1 MARRHAGPEI
11 PDFDAFL
18 KVRQNEVVERKKEK
32 KRGALPWWPNL
43 AATKGLGVGAKA
55 AALVASKAGFLIM
68 TMALAAGA
76 GVFGLA
82 QRGRLQAEADAMKKK
97 QFEASLLREHILK
110 QNAAPKNAM
119 PTVDRARGD
128 TFGFVSAGGLSGPQ
142 AGEGAA
148 GAAGA
153 DASAGAADGKA
164 GAEAGGAKEQEGA
177 QNADPN
183 AMAAE
188 LMAQAGARNAAGAA
202 AGGRNADFGKL
213 SQGMGGGMRGG
224 GGLAGGVGRGF
235 DQMSMKNAML
245 ARAESFKGG
254 NPAGIMDNKLRKGN
268 ARKWEARGGKTA
280 QARASASANR
290 LRQMAGTMAAN
301 RTGDVAKAATA
312 NTAAWEQ
319 TAAPGQ
325 ITTGAGASIPG
336 ASGPGN
342 AGVGAFPGDNEGG
355 PMNMGPGDVGGDLA
369 SNVPNVPEYRNATPY
384 QWAVDLAKLLM
395 IAIMV
400 LSLIIMAM
408 KATVIGNAYIPML
421 TNIVAGMGAI
431 LGILGVYM
439 MAMSQYAQ
447 GMLWTVIGGAVT
459 LLALAAPTAV
469 SEGSKGIAIGW
480 QGFVLPLLGGAGWAA
495 GGAAHDSDVEGFRNT
510 EKDNYRKEYGVD
522 PDTKEVLNREKFDG
536 RHGEGAA
543 DRWDEQRKFDDMR

>member
-1 MARRHAGPEI
+1 MARRQAGPEI

-18 KVRQNEVVERKKEK
+18 KDRQTEVAERKKEK
-32 KRGALPWWPNL
+32 RRGALPWWPNL

-55 AALVASKAGFLIM
+55 AALVASKAGFLVM

-76 GVFGLA
+76 GVVGLA

-110 QNAAPKNAM
+110 QNTAPKSAM
-119 PTVDRARGD
+119 PTIDKARGD
-128 TFGFVSAGGLSGPQ
+128 TFGFVSSGGLSGPQ
-142 AGEGAA
+142 PGEGAA
-148 GAAGA
+148 GASGA
-153 DASAGAADGKA
+153 DAAAASADAKA
-164 GAEAGGAKEQEGA
+164 GGEAAGAKEQEGA
-177 QNADPN
+177 QNVDPN

-254 NPAGIMDNKLRKGN
+254 NQASVMDNKLRKGN

-301 RTGDVAKAATA
+301 RSADVSKAATA
-312 NTAAWEQ
+312 NTSAWEQ
-319 TAAPGQ
+319 AAAPGQ
-325 ITTGAGASIPG
+325 VTTGAGASIPG
-336 ASGPGN
+336 ASGPSN
-342 AGVGAFPGDNEGG
+342 AGIGGFPGDNEGG
-355 PMNMGPGDVGGDLA
+355 PVNMGPGDIGTDLA
-369 SNVPNVPEYRNATPY
+369 SNVPNVPEYKNATLY
-384 QWAVDLAKLLM
+384 QWAVDLAKMLM

-400 LSLIIMAM
+400 LSAIIMIM
-408 KATVIGNAYIPML
+408 KATVIGNSMIPML

-431 LGILGVYM
+431 VGILGVYM
-439 MAMSQYAQ
+439 MAMGQYAQ

-459 LLALAAPTAV
+459 LLALASPTAV
-469 SEGSKGIAIGW
+469 EGGSESIAIGW
-480 QGFVLPLLGGAGWAA
+480 QGFVMPLLGGAGWAA
-495 GGAAHDSDVEGFRNT
+495 GGAANDADVSDFRNT
-510 EKDNYRKEYGVD
+510 EKDNYRKKYGVD
-522 PDTKEVLNREKFDG
+522 PDTKEVINREKFDD

-543 DRWDEQRKFDDMR
+543 DRYDEQKKFDDMR